1 MSKSARVFQSAP
13 YAIFEDTLNKL
24 TMLHKLTM
32 LPSDLVEALGYSRNI
47 HHGWKA
53 KGLMPATAAMLC
65 KNMIDAAN
73 NSVQEKLN
81 YKIGVFRITTEEQ
94 ETTVR
99 YLLDALKI
107 ELKPNVE

>member
-1 MSKSARVFQSAP
+1 MAKRVYVFQSTP
-13 YAIFEDTLNKL
+13 YAIFEDTLN
-24 TMLHKLTM
+24 KLTM
-32 LPSDLVEALGYSRNI
+32 LPSDLVEALGYSRNV

-53 KGLMPATAAMLC
+53 KGWMPATAAMLC

-73 NSVQEKLN
+73 NSVQKKLN
-81 YKIGVFRITTEEQ
+81 YKVGVFRITTEEQ

-107 ELKPNVE
+107 ELIIV